1 MTSNDAVIINLIN
14 SRFDA
19 LGVRIGNVERKTEEL
34 HTEIQNTREE
44 LHSEIQNTR
53 EELHA
58 EIQNTR
64 EELHT
69 EIQNTRLELRTEI
82 RIAQNDIGHVQTSVY
97 WGFAIMTI
105 GIAIASGVLTL
116 APAIKELFKTKH
128 ENKIT
133 EERIQSLIDAAI
145 SRALS
150 ERKGA

>member
-19 LGVRIGNVERKTEEL
+19 LEVRIGNVERKT
-34 HTEIQNTREE
+34 
-44 LHSEIQNTR
+44 
-53 EELHA
+53 
-58 EIQNTR
+58 